1 MLRIAVILF
10 TFFLA
15 SEVRGQ
21 AAIGNFTINEIG
33 SNGIL
38 CQNESCIIQP
48 LNGQAMPADLSDPLT
63 PYQPGIGIAIFSCSP
78 VYTNND
84 LLSDPCFIGIYSA
97 QNASAI
103 YNPFIISNDVN
114 FWNQLPAPFNQP
126 PSSNVTLYFQVV
138 TLYNTSSLTPYSSLS
153 GPNFDLEASNYL
165 TLVFQ
170 PNIQHQFTENC
181 LNNEVILTITEG
193 NPITNLSTFTI
204 SNPFPSSANFPSIAT
219 NGNAISIGNVMAGQT
234 IGMQMINESG
244 CLYNIPSYTFQGPS
258 IAVITSPST
267 FCENDPPSVL
277 SASPINGIWS
287 GSPAVD
293 NITGQFNPAF
303 FDIDTPTNYTL
314 QYTPTDAAPGC
325 NIAAN
330 VTITVN
336 PTIESTINDPGEFC
350 INDPLT
356 PFTAINPSGIWSGP
370 FNCISPT
377 GIFDPGIAQ
386 AGVHTIV
393 YSMPGQ
399 CGSSS
404 SIQVTVHSLP
414 IIQFTASALQG
425 CLPLEVV
432 FENTTLNSGS
442 DYKWFINQNQMPSFD
457 DNYTHT
463 FEDAFCYDIG
473 LALTDLFG
481 CRDTLDSLQLICPF
495 EDPWIEFEMNPLIPT
510 IDQPVVYFS
519 SNNPGLVSH
528 LWDFAG
534 EGSGSGGITYHSFES
549 VIPGEFQ
556 VCLTAIDTNGCEN
569 IGCDF
574 VPLVSAFQVFA
585 PTAFTPG
592 NDGRNDAFKPVIV
605 SPREV
610 KRYELLIYD
619 RWGNKVFF
627 TDDPDQ
633 YWYGNFDNGSYYVA
647 DDVYT
652 WKLKVTLFG
661 LEDTRSF
668 EGNVLIVR

>member
-1 MLRIAVILF
+1 MLRIAIILLVSF
-10 TFFLA
+10 CA
-15 SEVRGQ
+15 IKARSQ

-33 SNGIL
+33 NNGVL

-48 LNGQAMPADLSDPLT
+48 LNGQSMPMDLSDPLA
-63 PYQPGIGIAIFSCSP
+63 PYQPGIGLAIFSCPPSYP
-78 VYTNND
+78 NNE
-84 LLSDPCFIGIYSA
+84 LLADPCFIGIYAAQSTSA
-97 QNASAI
+97 F
-103 YNPFIISNDVN
+103 YNPFVISNDN
-114 FWNQLPAPFNQP
+114 NLWNQLPFPYNQTP
-126 PSSNVTLYFQVV
+126 PNPITLYFQIV
-138 TLYNTSSLTPYSSLS
+138 TLYNVNSLTPYSSLS
-153 GPNFDLEASNYL
+153 GPNFDLQASNFFSL
-165 TLVFQ
+165 NFQ
-170 PNIQHQFTENC
+170 PTIQHQFTEDC
-181 LNNEVILTITEG
+181 LNNQVIMTITEG
-193 NPITNLSTFTI
+193 NPLTNLGTFTI
-204 SNPFPSSANFPSIAT
+204 SNSFPSTAIFPSIAN
-219 NGNAISIGNVMAGQT
+219 NGNGISIANVLTGQT
-234 IGMQMINESG
+234 IGMQISNASG
-244 CLYNIPSYTFQGPS
+244 CLYNIPNYTFQGTS
-258 IAVITSPST
+258 TAVITSPST
-267 FCENDPPSVL
+267 FCENDPLSFL
-277 SASPINGIWS
+277 SASPTNGVWS

-293 NITGQFNPAF
+293 NVTGQFNPGF
-303 FDIDTPTNYTL
+303 FDINTPTNYTL

-330 VTITVN
+330 VAITVL
-336 PTIESTINDPGEFC
+336 PTIESTINDPGQFC
-350 INDPLT
+350 INDPVT
-356 PFTAINPSGIWSGP
+356 SFTAINGNGIWSGP
-370 FNCISPT
+370 FNCISPS
-377 GIFDPGIAQ
+377 GQFNPSIAQ
-386 AGVHTIV
+386 SGIHSIV

-404 SIQVTVHSLP
+404 NIQVTVHALP
-414 IIQFTASALQG
+414 IIQFTASAVEG
-425 CLPLEVV
+425 CLPLEIE
-432 FENTTLNSGS
+432 FENTTPNSGS
-442 DYKWFINQNQMPSFD
+442 DYRWFINQNQLPSFD
-457 DNYTHT
+457 EICTHT
-463 FEDAFCYDIG
+463 FEDALCYDIG
-473 LALTDLFG
+473 LALTDIFG

-495 EDPWIEFEMNPLIPT
+495 EDPWIEFEMNPIDPT

-528 LWDFAG
+528 LWDYAG
-534 EGSGSGGITYHSFES
+534 EGSGSGGISYHAFES

-569 IGCDF
+569 TGCDF
-574 VPLVSAFQVFA
+574 VTLISAFQVFA

-592 NDGRNDAFKPVIV
+592 DDGRNDAFKPVIV